1 MDKAVLILI
10 LGILLAMALPFSLG
24 ETEKRYLDISQVT
37 INFEKSDAVFT
48 VQYELNTLPKIYV
61 LLFGSK
67 SLEPRIQEIFADFHY
82 EVIRV
87 DEGWAILRMKNISRL
102 DKGYYLHDSMKFGET
117 LRTVYIT
124 TPDSPRPRE
133 YININMTPNIF
144 YRS

>member
-1 MDKAVLILI
+1 MDKSLLILI

-24 ETEKRYLDISQVT
+24 ETEKRTLEITQVT
-37 INFEKSDAVFT
+37 INFEKTDAIFT
-48 VQYELNTLPKIYV
+48 VQYELSTLPKLYI

-82 EVIRV
+82 EVIRI
-87 DEGWAILRMKNISRL
+87 DENEAILRMKNISRL

-117 LRTVYIT
+117 LGTVYII
-124 TPDSPRPRE
+124 TPDSPGQKE
-133 YININMTPNIF
+133 YSNINMTPNIF